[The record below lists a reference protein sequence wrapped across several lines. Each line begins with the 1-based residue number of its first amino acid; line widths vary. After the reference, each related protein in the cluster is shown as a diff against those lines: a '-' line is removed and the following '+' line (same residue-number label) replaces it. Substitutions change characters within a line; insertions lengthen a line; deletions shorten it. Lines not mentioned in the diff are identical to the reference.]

1 MEGIDIATMDWERV
15 GREVDRR
22 IFERGVKIRAVARQ
36 AEVDPT
42 TLWRLR
48 RGHGDLLSPQLRTRI
63 EAALAWPPG
72 TIDRIGSD
80 PDYQPPAD
88 PPPVDRD
95 RLVAIE
101 QRIADLQEQVVRLA
115 RMLEP

>member
-1 MEGIDIATMDWERV
+1 MEGTTIATMDWERV
-15 GREVDRR
+15 GQAIDRR
-22 IFERGVKIRAVARQ
+22 ILERGVKIRAIARR

-48 RGHGDLLSPQLRTRI
+48 RGHGELLSPQLRNRI
-63 EAALAWPPG
+63 EAALEWPPG

-80 PDYQPPAD
+80 PDYTPPID

-95 RLVAIE
+95 RLVNVEAELRALRAEIE
-101 QRIADLQEQVVRLA
+101 RLS
-115 RMLEP
+115 RMLDE

>member
-1 MEGIDIATMDWERV
+1 MEGDSIATMDWERV
-15 GREVDRR
+15 GQLVDRR

-36 AEVDPT
+36 AEIDPT

-48 RGHGDLLSPQLRTRI
+48 RGYGQLLSPQLRTRV

-80 PDYQPPAD
+80 PDYQPPTDPSPAD
-88 PPPVDRD
+88 PD
-95 RLVAIE
+95 RLAAIE
-101 QRIADLQEQVVRLA
+101 QRLQELQAQVERL
-115 RMLEP
+115 LDG

>member
-1 MEGIDIATMDWERV
+1 MEGVSIATMDWERV
-15 GREVDRR
+15 GQLVDRR

-36 AEVDPT
+36 AEIDPT

-48 RGHGDLLSPQLRTRI
+48 RGHGQLLSPQLRTRV

-80 PDYQPPAD
+80 PDYLPPSD
-88 PPPVDRD
+88 PSPTDPD
-95 RLVAIE
+95 RLAAIE
-101 QRIADLQEQVVRLA
+101 QRLQDLQAQVERL
-115 RMLEP
+115 LEG